1 MADQVQVYLAQF
13 DRELSKYPIAIELEK
28 KTNVP
33 KTYLFGGILALLA
46 VFVFFNIFGEL
57 ITVLLGVLW
66 CVLLSVKQLVTG
78 LVDSNHFHFHLLYQ
92 PPTFTTTL
100 VTRPAYQS
108 FKAIDK
114 HDKELTTKWLT
125 YWVVYGFLD
134 ILEIFSDHLI
144 YWVPFYYAFKALL
157 VVYLIHPSFN
167 GANVVYH
174 KVLAPYLLKEEGV
187 IDSNIAKIKTK
198 VSQTFNDTVKQD

>member
-1 MADQVQVYLAQF
+1 
-13 DRELSKYPIAIELEK
+13 
-28 KTNVP
+28 
-33 KTYLFGGILALLA
+33 
-46 VFVFFNIFGEL
+46 
-57 ITVLLGVLW
+57 
-66 CVLLSVKQLVTG
+66 
-78 LVDSNHFHFHLLYQ
+78 
-92 PPTFTTTL
+92 
-100 VTRPAYQS
+100 PAYQS